1 MALHRRTGSLAS
13 NNIRLTEN
21 QVHQNKYDRINESTA
36 KRPEEAYKRAFYES
50 FEPVS
55 LINAV
60 ATYLCYFILTL
71 FGYIRDFMRRN
82 NFEQVHGANE
92 SPELLDFVPLYQ
104 DFDSFYTRNVYRR
117 IRDNFNVPLC
127 SGAGSVIRIMERYST
142 DDNWTFTYTG
152 KSIEAINFGSY
163 NYLGFSETEGY
174 CHDQVNESLEEY
186 GVGICSV
193 RQELGNYDLHN
204 KLEKLTAEFLGV
216 ESAITFGMGFATN
229 SLNIPAL
236 VGQNCLVLSD
246 QMNHASLV
254 LGIRLS
260 GATVRVFQH
269 NNMKDLEK
277 KLRQAVIKGQP
288 KHFRPWKKILIV
300 VEGIYSMEG
309 SIVRLP
315 ELIALKKKYKAYV
328 YLDEAHSIGAIGP
341 HGRGVVDY
349 FGLDPK
355 DVDVMMGT
363 FTKSFGAS
371 GGYIGGTKKLVDHLR
386 TCSHSTT
393 YATSMPPPVVQQ
405 IISSMSCIM
414 GRNCH
419 SELNRI
425 TKLAENTRYFRRRMN
440 ELGFVIYGNKDS
452 PVIPLLVYMPGK
464 LAVIARECRAR
475 GLAVVVVG
483 FPATPLIEARCRI
496 CLSSSH
502 TKEQLDK
509 ALSILSDIGDQ
520 ISLKY
525 SRLPLEERISPY
537 LTPDTEEQPTNGVKT
552 HMNGNHHVG
561 NGHVKNGNHSTV
573 INGTKQ
579 QITNGKI
586 KHH

>member
-1 MALHRRTGSLAS
+1 MALHKRTGSLAS
-13 NNIRLTEN
+13 NIKCTESPMSHN
-21 QVHQNKYDRINESTA
+21 HCERINESTI
-36 KRPEEAYKRAFYES
+36 KKPEDVYKKDFYES

-71 FGYIRDFMRRN
+71 FGYLRDFMRRN
-82 NFEQVHGANE
+82 CIENIHGAQE
-92 SPELLDFVPLYQ
+92 SPELRDFVPLYQ
-104 DFDSFYTRNVYRR
+104 DFDSFFTRNVYRR

-127 SGAGSVIRIMERYST
+127 SSAGAEIRIMHRYST
-142 DDNWTFTYTG
+142 DDNWTFTYTD
-152 KSIEAINFGSY
+152 KSTSAINFGSY

-174 CHDQVNESLEEY
+174 CNDRVRETLQDY

-193 RQELGNYDLHN
+193 RQELGNYDKHN
-204 KLEKLTAEFLGV
+204 QLEELTAEFLGV

-229 SLNIPAL
+229 ALNIPAL
-236 VGQNCLVLSD
+236 VGKHCLVLSD

-277 KLRQAVIKGQP
+277 KLRQAVVKGQP

-315 ELIALKKKYKAYV
+315 ELLALKKKYKAYV

-355 DVDVMMGT
+355 DVDIMMGT

-371 GGYIGGTKKLVDHLR
+371 GGYIAGTKKLIDHLR

-405 IISSMSCIM
+405 VISSMSCIM
-414 GRNCH
+414 GK
-419 SELNRI
+419 SGMIRI
-425 TKLAENTRYFRRRMN
+425 KKLAENTLYFRRRLN
-440 ELGFVIYGNKDS
+440 ELGFIVYGNKDS
-452 PVIPLLVYMPGK
+452 PVIPFMVYMPGK
-464 LAVIARECRAR
+464 LAALARECRAR
-475 GLAVVVVG
+475 GIAVVVVG
-483 FPATPLIEARCRI
+483 FPATPIIEARCRI

-502 TKEQLDK
+502 TREQLDK
-509 ALSILSDIGDQ
+509 ALEVLSDVGDQ
-520 ISLKY
+520 ICLKY
-525 SRLPLEERISPY
+525 SRLPLEDRIRPY
-537 LTPDTEEQPTNGVKT
+537 LPPAPEEHKINGDTTK
-552 HMNGNHHVG
+552 MNGNHHLA
-561 NGHVKNGNHSTV
+561 NGT
-573 INGTKQ
+573 INGRMKHHQ
-579 QITNGKI
+579 NSNGKVNRR
-586 KHH
+586 